1 MENKLNRIEG
11 KLDKVVEH
19 ISSIDSTLAA
29 QHVQLKEHI
38 RRTEL
43 LEADVAPLKKRYHM
57 VSGIVKFFVLLT
69 AGGAGFEGII
79 AAIKYL
85 KGIQ

>member
-1 MENKLNRIEG
+1 MDNKLNRIES

-19 ISSIDSTLAA
+19 ISSIDTTLAG
-29 QHVQLKEHI
+29 QHVQLREHI

-43 LEADVAPLKKRYHM
+43 LEADMAPVKKHIYM
-57 VSGIVKFFVLLT
+57 VHGIVKFFVLIT

-79 AAIKYL
+79 AVIKYL
-85 KGIQ
+85 RSL

>member
-1 MENKLNRIEG
+1 MENKLNRIES

-19 ISSIDSTLAA
+19 ISSIESTLAG

-43 LEADVAPLKKRYHM
+43 LETDMAPVKRHVNM
-57 VSGIVKFFVLLT
+57 INGIVKLFGLIA
-69 AGGAGFEGII
+69 AGGAGFEGI
-79 AAIKYL
+79 AAIIKYL
-85 KGIQ
+85 RGV